1 MSTSL
6 SSSNVYG
13 LGERHEGALVDM
25 NWRRYTYWAR
35 DHAPNAKVNLYGDHP
50 FYLCIEDDGNAHG
63 VFFLNSNAKE
73 VATQPLPALTWRSIG
88 GK

>member
-1 MSTSL
+1 
-6 SSSNVYG
+6 
-13 LGERHEGALVDM
+13 M

-35 DHAPNAKVNLYGDHP
+35 DQPPHAGKNLYGDHQ
-50 FYLCIEDDGNAHG
+50 FYICIEDDGNAHG

-73 VATQPLPALTWRSIG
+73 VATQPAPALTWRSIG